1 MMSASK
7 ALQSLTACYTDSENE
22 DDDIKDE
29 TSMDIE
35 SDSESKEV
43 EEVDEDLPPEPSGKC
58 SPEMEEK
65 IKNFFSKIEAGQ
77 DLNKKLQNNKAFRN
91 PSIYEKLIEFCN
103 VNELGTNYPPHI
115 YDPFRWGKESFY
127 DELAKVQKAEMDK
140 REKEKK
146 EKTKVE
152 IVSGTAKKST
162 ATNGNSNVSIA
173 VEGEKRRKTKWD
185 QVESGS
191 NIR

>member
-1 MMSASK
+1 MSASK

-146 EKTKVE
+146 EKTKV
-152 IVSGTAKKST
+152 ILFQTVVYFLICSLQIPLS
-162 ATNGNSNVSIA
+162 VI
-173 VEGEKRRKTKWD
+173 KRYL
-185 QVESGS
+185 
-191 NIR
+191 

>member
-1 MMSASK
+1 MSASK

-22 DDDIKDE
+22 DEDNKDE

-43 EEVDEDLPPEPSGKC
+43 EEADDDLPPEPAGKC

-65 IKNFFSKIEAGQ
+65 MKNFFSKIEAGQ
-77 DLNKKLQNNKAFRN
+77 DLNYKLQNNKAFRN

-146 EKTKVE
+146 EKTKV
-152 IVSGTAKKST
+152 ILFQPVVYFLTCFVQVT
-162 ATNGNSNVSIA
+162 LPVT
-173 VEGEKRRKTKWD
+173 KRYF
-185 QVESGS
+185 
-191 NIR
+191 